1 MGATNAKY
9 VPLGGHLWGI
19 VGASRVVLGAELLRC
34 AWGHLGGLG
43 ASWDVLGATLGR
55 LGIDLGASW
64 AIVDVLGGLLGVSWG
79 CLGDSWGLLGA
90 SWGLLGEFG
99 SSSCIV
105 NMQKIQFTKHCQTAV
120 KH

>member
-1 MGATNAKY
+1 M
-9 VPLGGHLWGI
+9 LDMCLL
-19 VGASRVVLGAELLRC
+19 GASWGHRGGFVGGLGSILELLRC

-43 ASWDVLGATLGR
+43 ASWDVLGATLLR
-55 LGIDLGASW
+55 LGVDLGASW
-64 AIVDVLGGLLGVSWG
+64 AIVDVLGVLLGVSWG

-105 NMQKIQFTKHCQTAV
+105 NMQKIKCTKTL
-120 KH
+120 